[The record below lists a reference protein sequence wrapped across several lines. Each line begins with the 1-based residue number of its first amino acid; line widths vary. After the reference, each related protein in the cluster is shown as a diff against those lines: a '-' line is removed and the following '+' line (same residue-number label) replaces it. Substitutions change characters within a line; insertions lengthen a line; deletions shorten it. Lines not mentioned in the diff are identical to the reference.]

1 MKRIAS
7 ISILAVA
14 SALSASAATV
24 LFDFNSSLLPEGN
37 VSTVS
42 TTDDATGFTA
52 SLTTS
57 SGNLG
62 STVTRE
68 GNTNGDWTGTGN
80 SFNTSTLE
88 TFVNNEVSFG
98 DSWQTFITGGNKSAA
113 LTLTISGLVAGESYQ
128 IALVTGCPKEGAG
141 PWNSLTTSNTYTSA
155 NPAMGGQSIQAADPT
170 GYTISNVVANDAG
183 EISLVVNGKGSHTP
197 TFNALAISGATASV
211 PEPAT
216 ATLSLLGL
224 VALMVRRRRA

>member
-1 MKRIAS
+1 MKKIAS

-24 LFDFNSSLLPEGN
+24 LFDFNSSLLPEGGA
-37 VSTVS
+37 STVS
-42 TTDDATGFTA
+42 TTDDATGFKA

-62 STVTRE
+62 SKSS
-68 GNTNGDWTGTGN
+68 GNTDWTTGST
-80 SFNTSTLE
+80 SFSTSTLDD
-88 TFVNNEVSFG
+88 FVNNEVSFD
-98 DSWQTFITGGNKSAA
+98 DSWKTFISGAKGGS
-113 LTLTISGLVAGESYQ
+113 LTLTVSGLVAGGTYQ
-128 IALVTGCPKEGAG
+128 IALVTGCPFEAAGA
-141 PWNSLTTSNTYTSA
+141 WNSLTTLNDYTSA
-155 NPAMGGQSIQAADPT
+155 SLPIGDNTQKIEAQKPT
-170 GYTISNVVANDAG
+170 GYTISNIVANDAG
-183 EISLVVNGKGSHTP
+183 EITLTVKSPTSHTP

-224 VALMVRRRRA
+224 AALMVRRRRA

>member
-1 MKRIAS
+1 MKKIAS

-37 VSTVS
+37 VQTVS
-42 TTDDATGFTA
+42 TTNDATGFTA

-62 STVTRE
+62 STVTSE
-68 GNTNGDWTGTGN
+68 GGTNGDWTDTEK
-80 SFNTSTLE
+80 SFNTSALE
-88 TFVNNEVSFG
+88 TFVEVSFG
-98 DSWQTFITGGNKSAA
+98 DSWQTFITGGNKNAT

-128 IALVTGCPKEGAG
+128 IALVTGCPKEQAGA
-141 PWNSLTTSNTYTSA
+141 WNSLTTPNDYDSA
-155 NPAMGGQSIQAADPT
+155 SLALGSQNIQAADPT
-170 GYTISNVVANDAG
+170 GYTISDIVANDAG
-183 EISLVVNGKGSHTP
+183 EISLVVNGNGSHTP

-224 VALMVRRRRA
+224 AALMVRRRRA